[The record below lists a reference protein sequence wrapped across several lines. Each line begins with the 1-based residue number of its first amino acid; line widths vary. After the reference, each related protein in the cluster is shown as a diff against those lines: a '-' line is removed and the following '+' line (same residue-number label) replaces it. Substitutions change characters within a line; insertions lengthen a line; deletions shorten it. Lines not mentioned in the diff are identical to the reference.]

1 MKRRL
6 LPILMTLVLVC
17 ALPIWAAFVTSG
29 DVTNPL
35 VCTAG
40 ATSSEESAVE
50 KLKLAISNGGTVQ
63 LTEDIEITQTLYV
76 ERSMTLD
83 LNGHVLKMTGD
94 GSVLRVKKGPHPVTL
109 TITDSRPQ
117 NPHGSY
123 AGLPA
128 GGVITGGK
136 GPNVTGIYYD
146 YVGGAV
152 FLEKDTTLKLEGGT
166 LTVNSGSS
174 IYIDGATL
182 VMSGGTITGETVGV
196 HNNVGTFTMTGG
208 RITGGSDRGVY
219 VYNGNMTMSGTA
231 YIGGND
237 TNQYPK
243 TADIYVH
250 EPVRKVTGLSVTG
263 GIIEGKVYIFFE
275 TSNMKPD
282 GESRDDDYNVEALKS
297 VAESVVK
304 GNGVL
309 DGHIRVKMKDSAGTA
324 VDYNTVNF
332 IDEVAKTRT
341 FQLIF
346 ANGDKKARKPDDPAT
361 ANGQAFMY
369 WAAKGT
375 SEAWNFDTEINESIT
390 LYAVRTPASSSG
402 YYYYP
407 TTDTKA
413 DDSKGSP
420 KTADPGVALYAALS
434 LLSLTGLT
442 CTTKKR

>member
-40 ATSSEESAVE
+40 ATSPPDNAATR
-50 KLKLAISNGGTVQ
+50 LKSAISNGGDVR
-63 LTEDIEITQTLYV
+63 LTEDIEIRETLV
-76 ERSMTLD
+76 VTRDVTLD

-94 GSVLRVKKGPHPVTL
+94 GSVLRVSDRATL

-182 VMSGGTITGETVGV
+182 VMSGGTITGKTVGV

-208 RITGGSDRGVY
+208 RITGCSERGVY

-231 YIGGND
+231 YIGEN
-237 TNQYPK
+237 PK
-243 TADIYVH
+243 ARRGDIYVH
-250 EPVRKVTGLSVTG
+250 EPVRKETGLSVTG

-275 TSNMKPD
+275 TSDMGSNDNDNEK
-282 GESRDDDYNVEALKS
+282 ALKN

-304 GNGVL
+304 ENGVL
-309 DGHIRVKMKDSAGTA
+309 DGHIQVKMKYGAGTA

-346 ANGDKKARKPDDPAT
+346 VKGDKKARKPDDPAT
-361 ANGQAFMY
+361 VNGQAFMY
-369 WAAKGT
+369 WAKEGA
-375 SEAWNFDTEINESIT
+375 SEAWDFNTEIKGPLT
-390 LYAVRTPASSSG
+390 LYAVRTPASSGG

-413 DDSKGSP
+413 DDTKGSP

-442 CTTKKR
+442 CTAKKRF

>member
-40 ATSSEESAVE
+40 ATSPPDNAATR
-50 KLKLAISNGGTVQ
+50 LKSAISNGGDVR
-63 LTEDIEITQTLYV
+63 LTEDIEIRETLV
-76 ERSMTLD
+76 VTRDVTLD

-94 GSVLRVKKGPHPVTL
+94 GSVLRVSDRATL

-182 VMSGGTITGETVGV
+182 VMSGGTITGKTVGV

-208 RITGGSDRGVY
+208 RITGCSERGVY

-231 YIGGND
+231 YIGEN
-237 TNQYPK
+237 PK
-243 TADIYVH
+243 ARRGDIYVH
-250 EPVRKVTGLSVTG
+250 EPVRKETGLSVTG

-275 TSNMKPD
+275 TSDMGSNDNDNEK
-282 GESRDDDYNVEALKS
+282 ALKN

-304 GNGVL
+304 ENGVL
-309 DGHIRVKMKDSAGTA
+309 DGHIQVKMKYGAGTA

-346 ANGDKKARKPDDPAT
+346 VKGDKKARKPDDPAT
-361 ANGQAFMY
+361 VNGQAFMY
-369 WAAKGT
+369 WAKEVA
-375 SEAWNFDTEINESIT
+375 SEAWDFNTEIKGPLT
-390 LYAVRTPASSSG
+390 LYAVRTPASSGG

-413 DDSKGSP
+413 DDTKGSP

-442 CTTKKR
+442 CTAKKRF

>member
-6 LPILMTLVLVC
+6 LPILMTRVLVC
-17 ALPIWAAFVTSG
+17 ALPIWAAFVTAG

-40 ATSSEESAVE
+40 ATSPPDNAAAR
-50 KLKLAISNGGTVQ
+50 LKSAISNGGTVQ
-63 LTEDIEITQTLYV
+63 LTEDIEISKTLLV
-76 ERSMTLD
+76 TRDVTLD
-83 LNGHVLKMTGD
+83 LNGHVLKMTGNS
-94 GSVLRVKKGPHPVTL
+94 SVLRVSDRATL

-136 GPNVTGIYYD
+136 GPYVTGIH
-146 YVGGAV
+146 YVGGGV

-166 LTVNSGSS
+166 LTGNSGSS
-174 IYIDGATL
+174 IYIGGATF
-182 VMSGGTITGETVGV
+182 VMTGGTITGETVGV

-208 RITGGSDRGVY
+208 RITGCSDRGVY

-231 YIGGND
+231 YIGENP
-237 TNQYPK
+237 N
-243 TADIYVH
+243 ARREDIYVYESDH
-250 EPVRKVTGLSVTG
+250 KHTDLSVTG
-263 GIIEGKVYIFFE
+263 GTIAGNVRIVFL
-275 TSNMKPD
+275 
-282 GESRDDDYNVEALKS
+282 ESLRPTQDELK
-297 VAESVVK
+297 AAANSVVK
-304 GNGVL
+304 EQGVF
-309 DGHIRVKMKDSAGTA
+309 DGHIKVEIGISGTC
-324 VDYNTVNF
+324 VDYNSVNF

-341 FQLIF
+341 LKLVLQPN
-346 ANGDKKARKPDDPAT
+346 AVEEPETPAT
-361 ANGQAFMY
+361 VNGQEFMY
-369 WAAKGT
+369 WTKEGA
-375 SEAWNFDTEINESIT
+375 SEAWDFNTEIKGPLT
-390 LYAVRTPASSSG
+390 LYAVRTPASSGG

-413 DDSKGSP
+413 DDAKDSP

-442 CTTKKR
+442 CATKKR

>member
-40 ATSSEESAVE
+40 ASEPNLQGMIDRANAGDTIKLSS
-50 KLKLAISNGGTVQ
+50 N
-63 LTEDIEITQTLYV
+63 TEVHATLQIKKDL
-76 ERSMTLD
+76 TLD

-94 GSVLRVKKGPHPVTL
+94 GSVLYVKKDGSDTVAL

-117 NPHGSY
+117 NPHGYY

-128 GGVITGGK
+128 GGVITGG
-136 GPNVTGIYYD
+136 TGTRESWTHYNTF
-146 YVGGAV
+146 GGAV

-166 LTVNSGSS
+166 LTGNSCSS
-174 IYIDGATL
+174 IYIDGATF
-182 VMSGGTITGETVGV
+182 VMSGGTITGEAVGV

-208 RITGGSDRGVY
+208 RITGCSEKGVY
-219 VYNGNMTMSGTA
+219 MYNGKMTMSGTA
-231 YIGGND
+231 YIGGNG
-237 TNQYPK
+237 TNQYQYIE

-250 EPVRKVTGLSVTG
+250 EPVRKETGLSVTG

-275 TSNMKPD
+275 TSDMGSNDNEK
-282 GESRDDDYNVEALKS
+282 ALKN

-304 GNGVL
+304 ENGVL
-309 DGHIRVKMKDSAGTA
+309 DGHIQVKMKDGAGTA

-346 ANGDKKARKPDDPAT
+346 VKGDKKARKPDDPAT
-361 ANGQAFMY
+361 VNGQAFKH
-369 WAAKGT
+369 WATKGS
-375 SEAWNFDTEINESIT
+375 SEAWDFNTSLEVPLT
-390 LYAVRTPASSSG
+390 LYAVRTPASSGG

-413 DDSKGSP
+413 DDTKGSP

-434 LLSLTGLT
+434 ILSLTGLT
-442 CTTKKR
+442 CTAKKR

>member
-35 VCTAG
+35 VSTAG
-40 ATSSEESAVE
+40 ASEMNLQGRIDHANAGATIT
-50 KLKLAISNGGTVQ
+50 LNSN
-63 LTEDIEITQTLYV
+63 TEIAATLQIKKDL
-76 ERSMTLD
+76 TLD

-94 GSVLRVKKGPHPVTL
+94 GSVLYVKKDGPNTVTL

-117 NPHGSY
+117 NPHTGSY
-123 AGLPA
+123 ADLPA

-182 VMSGGTITGETVGV
+182 VMSGGTITGKTVGV

-208 RITGGSDRGVY
+208 RITGCSERGVY

-231 YIGGND
+231 YIGEN
-237 TNQYPK
+237 PK
-243 TADIYVH
+243 ARRGDIYVH
-250 EPVRKVTGLSVTG
+250 EPVRKETGLSVTG

-304 GNGVL
+304 ENGVL
-309 DGHIRVKMKDSAGTA
+309 DGHIQVKMKDGAGTA

-346 ANGDKKARKPDDPAT
+346 VKGDKKARKPDDPAT
-361 ANGQAFMY
+361 VNGQAFKY

-390 LYAVRTPASSSG
+390 LYAVRTPASSGG

-407 TTDTKA
+407 TPDTKA
-413 DDSKGSP
+413 DDAKGSP

-442 CTTKKR
+442 CTAKKR

>member
-40 ATSSEESAVE
+40 ATSSEESAVD
-50 KLKLAISNGGTVQ
+50 KLKLAISRGVDAQ

-76 ERSMTLD
+76 ERSMTID

-94 GSVLRVKKGPHPVTL
+94 GSVLYVKKDGSDTVAL

-117 NPHGSY
+117 NPHTGSY
-123 AGLPA
+123 ARLPA
-128 GGVITGGK
+128 GGVITGG
-136 GPNVTGIYYD
+136 TGTREEWTHYNTF
-146 YVGGAV
+146 GGAV

-166 LTVNSGSS
+166 LTGNSCSS
-174 IYIDGATL
+174 IYIDGAIF

-196 HNNVGTFTMTGG
+196 HNLGTFTMTGG
-208 RITGGSDRGVY
+208 RITGCSEKGVY
-219 VYNGNMTMSGTA
+219 MYNGNMTMSGTA
-231 YIGGND
+231 YIGGNG
-237 TNQYPK
+237 TNQYQYIE

-250 EPVRKVTGLSVTG
+250 EPVRKETGLSVTG

-275 TSNMKPD
+275 TSDMGSNDNDNEK
-282 GESRDDDYNVEALKS
+282 ALKN

-304 GNGVL
+304 ESGVL
-309 DGHIRVKMKDSAGTA
+309 DGHIRVKMKDGAGTA

-341 FQLIF
+341 FQPIF
-346 ANGDKKARKPDDPAT
+346 VKGDKKARKPDDPDT
-361 ANGQAFMY
+361 VNGQAFMY
-369 WAAKGT
+369 WAKEGA
-375 SEAWNFDTEINESIT
+375 SEEWDFVAEINESIT
-390 LYAVRTPASSSG
+390 LYAVRTPASSGG

-413 DDSKGSP
+413 DDAKGSP

-442 CTTKKR
+442 CITKKR

>member
-35 VCTAG
+35 VSTAG
-40 ATSSEESAVE
+40 AASPPDNAATR
-50 KLKLAISNGGTVQ
+50 LKSAISNGGTVQ
-63 LTEDIEITQTLYV
+63 LTEDIGISETLV
-76 ERSMTLD
+76 VTRDVTLD

-94 GSVLRVKKGPHPVTL
+94 GSVLKVSDRATL

-117 NPHGSY
+117 NPHTGSH

-136 GPNVTGIYYD
+136 GPYVTGIY

-166 LTVNSGSS
+166 LTGNSGSS
-174 IYIDGATL
+174 IYIGGATL

-196 HNNVGTFTMTGG
+196 YNNVGTFTMTGG
-208 RITGGSDRGVY
+208 RITGCSDRGVY
-219 VYNGNMTMSGTA
+219 VYNGNMTMSDTA

-282 GESRDDDYNVEALKS
+282 GESRDDDYNVKALKS

-309 DGHIRVKMKDSAGTA
+309 DGHIRVKMDDTPGTA

-346 ANGDKKARKPDDPAT
+346 ANGDKKARKPDDPT
-361 ANGQAFMY
+361 TVNGQAFMY

-390 LYAVRTPASSSG
+390 LYAVRTPASSGG

-413 DDSKGSP
+413 DDAKGSP

>member
-6 LPILMTLVLVC
+6 LPMMMTLVLVC

-40 ATSSEESAVE
+40 ASEPNLQGMIDRANAGATIT
-50 KLKLAISNGGTVQ
+50 LNSNTEIAATLQ
-63 LTEDIEITQTLYV
+63 ITKNLTI
-76 ERSMTLD
+76 D
-83 LNGHVLKMTGD
+83 LNGCVLRMRGT
-94 GSVLRVKKGPHPVTL
+94 GSVLKVSDRATL

-117 NPHGSY
+117 NPHTGSY
-123 AGLPA
+123 TGLPA

-174 IYIDGATL
+174 IYIDGAIF
-182 VMSGGTITGETVGV
+182 VMSGGTITGKTVGV

-282 GESRDDDYNVEALKS
+282 GESRNDDYNVEALKS

-309 DGHIRVKMKDSAGTA
+309 DGQIRVKMDDTPGTA

-361 ANGQAFMY
+361 VNGQDFMY
-369 WAAKGT
+369 WATKGS
-375 SEAWNFDTEINESIT
+375 SEAWDFNT
-390 LYAVRTPASSSG
+390 LL
-402 YYYYP
+402 
-407 TTDTKA
+407 D
-413 DDSKGSP
+413 
-420 KTADPGVALYAALS
+420 
-434 LLSLTGLT
+434 
-442 CTTKKR
+442 